1 MKLKSTFLLVA
12 LLITAA
18 SIAQNTITGTIKDSL
33 NTPLS
38 FANIILYE
46 VGNEKAITGVIS
58 NETGAYLFENIA
70 NGIYVIEASVLGF
83 ETKKS
88 NEFQLPQS
96 KLRIDFTLNEETQNL
111 DEVVVKSRRPQ
122 IKQTAEKLIVDL
134 ENSDMVNT
142 NLQDVVKKVPG
153 IIMTNG
159 NVSYAGQGNI
169 RILINGKTTDYMD
182 TASLLRD
189 LPADNISKVELIQQP
204 GSEYDAE
211 GSGPILNIILKNN
224 VKLGTHGNVKQMV
237 GYENRFEYATSASIA
252 SYKNKLNWQLSA
264 GYQKSTSRDDLT
276 LSRKV
281 LNDTYKQTSKSAF
294 DPRIFNVDAGIDYYL
309 SDKHTIG
316 IKGSIINNDSDRVSN
331 NNTTISNATSDITL
345 LTDNSFDR
353 NRNIKSLNP
362 YYEFKDDKNKLVLD
376 YNYVDYSYDNENNL
390 YQVGASTQP
399 FNNRRYFQNASFK
412 INTYKTDYKRTVN
425 DNFSWDAGVKFS
437 DVKSD
442 SDLQSLTEDEEGV
455 FQFRPAESN
464 RFLVDETVLAFYSKM
479 NVKVDKW
486 TFSGGLRWE
495 ESDTQGT
502 ATTTGETRTRKIS
515 KLFPSASLS
524 RKITNEISANLAYS
538 YRIQRPSYSSLNSFV
553 YFYDPFTFEEGN
565 PNLKPAFTNSYQFN
579 LTFDNQ
585 PFFNINYRETSDQL
599 FEIITQNDASAET
612 SRTMINLAD
621 NKNWSFSFFAPL
633 DFIENIDGYVGV
645 QANHNAYTSENL
657 EPILDLSKWS
667 FTGFAGAEYELPW
680 EINSEISTYYTSG
693 GLEGIIEY
701 DWLAGIDIAFSKSFL
716 DDKLKVS
723 LEFEELIQRPFNG
736 VVKYDNV
743 DATVVSN
750 WARNN
755 VFLQLNYSFG
765 SKFGKN
771 NKRENSSK
779 DEQNRIKQDN

>member
-96 KLRIDFTLNEETQNL
+96 KLIIDFTLNEETQNL

-294 DPRIFNVDAGIDYYL
+294 DPRIFNVGAGIDYYL

-399 FNNRRYFQNASFK
+399 FSNRRYFQNASFK

-442 SDLQSLTEDEEGV
+442 SDLQSLTEDDEGV
-455 FQFRPAESN
+455 FQFRPDESN

>member
-1 MKLKSTFLLVA
+1 
-12 LLITAA
+12 
-18 SIAQNTITGTIKDSL
+18 
-33 NTPLS
+33 
-38 FANIILYE
+38 
-46 VGNEKAITGVIS
+46 
-58 NETGAYLFENIA
+58 
-70 NGIYVIEASVLGF
+70 
-83 ETKKS
+83 
-88 NEFQLPQS
+88 
-96 KLRIDFTLNEETQNL
+96 
-111 DEVVVKSRRPQ
+111 
-122 IKQTAEKLIVDL
+122 
-134 ENSDMVNT
+134 
-142 NLQDVVKKVPG
+142 
-153 IIMTNG
+153 
-159 NVSYAGQGNI
+159 
-169 RILINGKTTDYMD
+169 
-182 TASLLRD
+182 
-189 LPADNISKVELIQQP
+189 
-204 GSEYDAE
+204 
-211 GSGPILNIILKNN
+211 
-224 VKLGTHGNVKQMV
+224 
-237 GYENRFEYATSASIA
+237 
-252 SYKNKLNWQLSA
+252 
-264 GYQKSTSRDDLT
+264 
-276 LSRKV
+276 
-281 LNDTYKQTSKSAF
+281 
-294 DPRIFNVDAGIDYYL
+294 
-309 SDKHTIG
+309 
-316 IKGSIINNDSDRVSN
+316 
-331 NNTTISNATSDITL
+331 
-345 LTDNSFDR
+345 
-353 NRNIKSLNP
+353 LNP

-425 DNFSWDAGVKFS
+425 DNFSWNAGVKFS

-524 RKITNEISANLAYS
+524 KKITNEISANLAYS

-585 PFFNINYRETSDQL
+585 PFFNINYRETSNQL

-612 SRTMINLAD
+612 SRTMINLAE

-645 QANHNAYTSENL
+645 QANHNEYTSENL
-657 EPILDLSKWS
+657 EPILELSKWS
-667 FTGFAGAEYELPW
+667 ITGFAGAEYELPW

-716 DDKLKVS
+716 DDKLKIS

>member
-1 MKLKSTFLLVA
+1 MKLKSTILLVA
-12 LLITAA
+12 LFITAVT
-18 SIAQNTITGTIKDSL
+18 IAQNTITGTISDPLK
-33 NTPLS
+33 TPLPY
-38 FANIILYE
+38 ANIILYE
-46 VGNEKAITGVIS
+46 IGEEKAITGVIS
-58 NETGAYLFENIA
+58 NEIGAYLFENIA
-70 NGIYVIEASVLGF
+70 NGTYVIEASVLGF

-96 KLRIDFTLNEETQNL
+96 ELIVDFTLNEETQNL

-224 VKLGTHGNVKQMV
+224 VKLGTHGNLKQMV
-237 GYENRFEYATSASIA
+237 GYENRFEYATSASVA

-264 GYQKSTSRDDLT
+264 GYRKSTSRDDLT

-281 LNDTYKQTSKSAF
+281 LDETYKQTSKSAF
-294 DPRIFNVDAGIDYYL
+294 DPIIANLGAGVDYYL
-309 SDKHTIG
+309 TDKHSIG
-316 IKGSIINNDSDRVSN
+316 INGRMVNSDSDRISN
-331 NNTTISNATSDITL
+331 NNTTISSATSDITL

-376 YNYVDYSYDNENNL
+376 YNFVDYSYDNENNL
-390 YQVGASTQP
+390 YQIGTSQLQYD
-399 FNNRRYFQNASFK
+399 NRRYFQDASYK
-412 INTYKTDYKRTVN
+412 INTYKIDYKRTVN
-425 DNFSWDAGVKFS
+425 ENFSWNAGTKFS

-442 SDLQSLTEDEEGV
+442 SDLQSLTEDDEGV
-455 FQFRPAESN
+455 FQFLPAESN
-464 RFLVDETVLAFYSKM
+464 RFLVDETILAFYSKM
-479 NVKVDKW
+479 NIKVDKW

-502 ATTTGETRTRKIS
+502 ATTTDETRTRKIS
-515 KLFPSASLS
+515 KLFPSASVS

-579 LTFDNQ
+579 LTYDNQ
-585 PFFNINYRETSDQL
+585 PFFNINYRETADQL
-599 FEIITQNDASAET
+599 FEIINQNDASAET
-612 SRTMINLAD
+612 SRTMINLAE

-645 QANHNAYTSENL
+645 QANHNEYTSENL
-657 EPILDLSKWS
+657 EPMLDLSKWS

-680 EINSEISTYYTSG
+680 EINSEVSTYYTSG

-723 LEFEELIQRPFNG
+723 LELEELIQRPFNG

-755 VFLQLNYSFG
+755 VFLQLNYNFG

>member
-1 MKLKSTFLLVA
+1 MKFKLTFLIVA
-12 LLITAA
+12 LFITAT
-18 SIAQNTITGTIKDSL
+18 SIAQNTINGTISDIS
-33 NTPLS
+33 NAPLS

-46 VGNEKAITGVIS
+46 VGKEEAVTGVIS
-58 NETGAYLFENIA
+58 NDNGAYLFENIA
-70 NGIYVIEASVLGF
+70 NGNYVIEVSVLGF

-88 NEFQLPQS
+88 DEFQLS
-96 KLRIDFTLNEETQNL
+96 ESNLKVDFTLQEETQNL
-111 DEVVVKSRRPQ
+111 DEVVVKSKRPQ
-122 IKQTAEKLIVDL
+122 IKQTAEKLIVNL

-153 IIMTNG
+153 IILTNG

-211 GSGPILNIILKNN
+211 GAGPILNIILKNN

-264 GYQKSTSRDDLT
+264 GYRKSTSRDDLT

-281 LNDTYKQTSKSAF
+281 IDDTYEQTSKSAF
-294 DPRIFNVDAGIDYYL
+294 DPIIINIGAGVDYYL
-309 SDKHTIG
+309 TDKHSIG
-316 IKGSIINNDSDRVSN
+316 ISGRIVNSDSDRISN
-331 NNTTISNATSDITL
+331 NNTTISSATTEISL

-376 YNYVDYSYDNENNL
+376 YNFVDYGYDNENNL
-390 YQVGASTQP
+390 YQVGSSDLP
-399 FNNRRYFQNASFK
+399 YENRRYFQDASYK

-425 DNFSWDAGVKFS
+425 ENFSWNAGAKFS
-437 DVKSD
+437 DVESD
-442 SDLQSLTEDEEGV
+442 SDLQSLTEDDEGV
-455 FQFRPAESN
+455 FQFQPTESN
-464 RFLVDETVLAFYSKM
+464 RFLVDETILALYTKL

-486 TFSGGLRWE
+486 SFSGGLRWE
-495 ESDTQGT
+495 ESDTEGT

-515 KLFPSASLS
+515 KLFPSASIS
-524 RKITNEISANLAYS
+524 RKITEEISANLAYS
-538 YRIQRPSYSSLNSFV
+538 YRIQRPSYSSLNTFV

-579 LTFDNQ
+579 LTYENQ
-585 PFFNINYRETSDQL
+585 PFFNISYRETSDQL

-612 SRTMINLAD
+612 SRTMINLAE

-645 QANHNAYTSENL
+645 QANHNEYSSENL

-680 EINSEISTYYTSG
+680 EINSEISGYYTSG

-701 DWLAGIDIAFSKSFL
+701 DWMAGIDIAISKSFL

-723 LEFEELIQRPFNG
+723 LEYEELIQRPFFG
-736 VVKYDNV
+736 SVRYGNV

>member
-1 MKLKSTFLLVA
+1 MKLKSTILFIA

-18 SIAQNTITGTIKDSL
+18 TIAQNTITGIITD
-33 NTPLS
+33 TTEAPLS

-46 VGNEKAITGVIS
+46 VGKEKAVTGVIS
-58 NETGAYLFENIA
+58 NEIGTYFFENIA
-70 NGIYVIEASVLGF
+70 NGNYVIEVSVLGF

-88 NEFQLPQS
+88 DEFQLPQS
-96 KLRIDFTLNEETQNL
+96 KLIVDFILNEEAQNL

-122 IKQTAEKLIVDL
+122 FKQTAEKLIVDL

-211 GSGPILNIILKNN
+211 GSGPILNIILKKNIR
-224 VKLGTHGNVKQMV
+224 LGTHGNVKQMV

-252 SYKNKLNWQLSA
+252 SYKNKLNWQLST

-281 LNDTYKQTSKSAF
+281 LDDTYKQISKSAF
-294 DPRIFNVDAGIDYYL
+294 DPRIFNVGAGIDYYL

-316 IKGSIINNDSDRVSN
+316 INGRLINNDSDRVSN
-331 NNTTISNATSDITL
+331 NNTTISNATSNISL
-345 LTDNSFDR
+345 FTDNSFDR

-362 YYEFKDDKNKLVLD
+362 YYEFKDDKSKLVLD
-376 YNYVDYSYDNENNL
+376 YNYVDYTYDNENNL
-390 YQVGASTQP
+390 YQVGTSTQS
-399 FNNRRYFQNASFK
+399 FNNRRYFQDASYK

-442 SDLQSLTEDEEGV
+442 SDLQSLTEDDEGV

-464 RFLVDETVLAFYSKM
+464 RFLVNETILALYSKM

-515 KLFPSASLS
+515 KLFPSASIS

-565 PNLKPAFTNSYQFN
+565 PNLKPSFTNSYQFN

-599 FEIITQNDASAET
+599 FEIITQNDVSAET
-612 SRTMINLAD
+612 SRTMINLAE

-633 DFIENIDGYVGV
+633 DFIEGIDGYFGV
-645 QANHNAYTSENL
+645 QANHNAYNSENL
-657 EPILDLSKWS
+657 EPKLNLSKWS
-667 FTGFAGAEYELPW
+667 ITGFAGAEYELPW
-680 EINSEISTYYTSG
+680 EINSEVSTYYTSG

-743 DATVVSN
+743 NATIVSN

>member
-1 MKLKSTFLLVA
+1 MKFKLTFLVVA
-12 LLITAA
+12 LFITAT
-18 SIAQNTITGTIKDSL
+18 SISQNIINGIITDT
-33 NTPLS
+33 TEAPLS

-46 VGNEKAITGVIS
+46 VGKEEAVTGVIS
-58 NETGAYLFENIA
+58 NDNGAYEFANIA
-70 NGIYVIEASVLGF
+70 NGNYVIEVSVLGF

-88 NEFQLPQS
+88 DELQLS
-96 KLRIDFTLNEETQNL
+96 ESNLKIDFTLQEETQNL
-111 DEVVVKSRRPQ
+111 DEVVVKSKRPQ
-122 IKQTAEKLIVDL
+122 IKQTAEKLIVNL

-142 NLQDVVKKVPG
+142 NLQDIVKKVPG
-153 IIMTNG
+153 IILTNG

-211 GSGPILNIILKNN
+211 GAGPILNIILKNN

-237 GYENRFEYATSASIA
+237 GYENRFEYATSASVA

-264 GYQKSTSRDDLT
+264 GYRKSTSRDDLT

-281 LNDTYKQTSKSAF
+281 LDDTYEQTSKSAF
-294 DPRIFNVDAGIDYYL
+294 DPIIINIGTGVDYYL
-309 SDKHTIG
+309 TDKHSIG
-316 IKGSIINNDSDRVSN
+316 ISGRIVNSDSDRISN
-331 NNTTISNATSDITL
+331 NNTTISSATSDITL

-376 YNYVDYSYDNENNL
+376 YNFVDYGYDNENNL
-390 YQVGASTQP
+390 YQVGTSELP
-399 FNNRRYFQNASFK
+399 YENRRYLQDASYK
-412 INTYKTDYKRTVN
+412 INTYKADYKRTVN
-425 DNFSWDAGVKFS
+425 ENFSWNAGAKFS
-437 DVKSD
+437 DVESD
-442 SDLQSLTEDEEGV
+442 SDLQSFTENDENV
-455 FQFRPAESN
+455 FQFQPAESN
-464 RFLVDETVLAFYSKM
+464 RFLVDETILALYTKL

-486 TFSGGLRWE
+486 SFSGGLRWE
-495 ESDTQGT
+495 ESDTEGT

-515 KLFPSASLS
+515 KLFPSASIS
-524 RKITNEISANLAYS
+524 RKITEEISANLAYS

-579 LTFDNQ
+579 LTYENQ
-585 PFFNINYRETSDQL
+585 PFFNISYRETSDQL
-599 FEIITQNDASAET
+599 FEIITQNDASAQT
-612 SRTMINLAD
+612 SRTMINLAE
-621 NKNWSFSFFAPL
+621 NKNWSFSFYAPL
-633 DFIENIDGYVGV
+633 DFLENIDGYVGV
-645 QANHNAYTSENL
+645 QANHNEYTSENL

-680 EINSEISTYYTSG
+680 EINSEISGYYTSG

-701 DWLAGIDIAFSKSFL
+701 DWMAGMDIAISKSFL

-723 LEFEELIQRPFNG
+723 LEYEELIQRPFTG
-736 VVKYDNV
+736 SVSYDNV
-743 DATVVSN
+743 DATIVSN

-771 NKRENSSK
+771 NKRENASK

>member
-1 MKLKSTFLLVA
+1 MKLKSTILLVA
-12 LLITAA
+12 LLITAVT
-18 SIAQNTITGTIKDSL
+18 IAQNTITGTISDPLK
-33 NTPLS
+33 TPLPY
-38 FANIILYE
+38 ANIILYQ
-46 VGNEKAITGVIS
+46 VGEEKAITGVVS
-58 NETGAYLFENIA
+58 NDIGVYLFENIA
-70 NGIYVIEASVLGF
+70 NGTYVIEASVLGF

-88 NEFQLPQS
+88 DEIQLPQS
-96 KLRIDFTLNEETQNL
+96 ELIVDFTLNEETQNL

-211 GSGPILNIILKNN
+211 GAGPILNIILKNN

-264 GYQKSTSRDDLT
+264 GYRKSTSRDDLT
-276 LSRKV
+276 LSRSV
-281 LNDTYKQTSKSAF
+281 LDDTYEQTSKSAF
-294 DPRIFNVDAGIDYYL
+294 DPIIINVGAGLDYYIT
-309 SDKHTIG
+309 DKHSIG
-316 IKGSIINNDSDRVSN
+316 VSGRIVNSDSDRVSN
-331 NNTTISNATSDITL
+331 NNTTISNGTSNITL

-362 YYEFKDDKNKLVLD
+362 YYEFKDDKNKFVLD
-376 YNYVDYSYDNENNL
+376 YNFVDYGYENENNL
-390 YQVGASTQP
+390 FQIGTSELPYD
-399 FNNRRYFQNASFK
+399 NRRYFQDAAYK
-412 INTYKTDYKRTVN
+412 INTYKADYKRTVN
-425 DNFSWDAGVKFS
+425 ENFSWNAGAKFS
-437 DVKSD
+437 DVESD
-442 SDLQSLTEDEEGV
+442 SDLQSFTEDDEGV
-455 FQFRPAESN
+455 FQFQPAESN
-464 RFLVDETVLAFYSKM
+464 RFLVDETILALYSKL
-479 NVKVDKW
+479 NLKIDKW
-486 TFSGGLRWE
+486 SFSGGLRWE
-495 ESDTQGT
+495 ESDTEGT

-524 RKITNEISANLAYS
+524 REITEEISANLAYS
-538 YRIQRPSYSSLNSFV
+538 YRIRRPSYSSLNSFV

-579 LTFDNQ
+579 LTYENQ
-585 PFFNINYRETSDQL
+585 PFFNISYRETSDQL
-599 FEIITQNDASAET
+599 FEIITQNDVSAET
-612 SRTMINLAD
+612 SRTMINLA
-621 NKNWSFSFFAPL
+621 KNENWNFSLFAPL
-633 DFIENIDGYVGV
+633 SFINGLDGYTGV
-645 QANHNAYTSENL
+645 IANHNRYASENL
-657 EPILDLSKWS
+657 DPELDLSKWS
-667 FTGFAGAEYELPW
+667 ITWFTSAEYELPW
-680 EINSEISTYYTSG
+680 EINSEISGYYTSG

-701 DWLAGIDIAFSKSFL
+701 DWMAGIDLAISKNFL

-723 LEFEELIQRPFNG
+723 LEYEELIQRPFTGN
-736 VVKYDNV
+736 VRYDNV
-743 DATVVSN
+743 DATIVSN

-765 SKFGKN
+765 SKFGKS
-771 NKRENSSK
+771 NKRENASK

>member
-1 MKLKSTFLLVA
+1 MKFKLTFLTVA
-12 LLITAA
+12 LFITAIT
-18 SIAQNTITGTIKDSL
+18 IAQNTINGTITDTL
-33 NTPLS
+33 ETPLS

-46 VGNEKAITGVIS
+46 VGKEEAVTGVIS
-58 NETGAYLFENIA
+58 NDNGAYIFENIA
-70 NGIYVIEASVLGF
+70 NSIYVIEVSVLGF

-88 NEFQLPQS
+88 DELQLS
-96 KLRIDFTLNEETQNL
+96 ESSIKVDFTLQEETQTL
-111 DEVVVKSRRPQ
+111 DEVVVKSKRPQ
-122 IKQTAEKLIVDL
+122 IKQTAEKLIVNL

-153 IIMTNG
+153 IILTNG

-211 GSGPILNIILKNN
+211 GAGPILNIILKNN

-237 GYENRFEYATSASIA
+237 GYENRFEYATSASVA

-264 GYQKSTSRDDLT
+264 GYRKSTSRDDLT

-281 LNDTYKQTSKSAF
+281 LDDTYKQTSKSAF
-294 DPRIFNVDAGIDYYL
+294 DPIIINVGAGLDYYL
-309 SDKHTIG
+309 TEQHSIG
-316 IKGSIINNDSDRVSN
+316 VSGRIVNSDSDRISN
-331 NNTTISNATSDITL
+331 NNTTISNSTSDITL

-376 YNYVDYSYDNENNL
+376 YNFVDYGYDNENNL
-390 YQVGASTQP
+390 FQVGTSQLP
-399 FNNRRYFQNASFK
+399 YDNRRYFQDASYK

-425 DNFSWDAGVKFS
+425 ENLSWNAGAKFS
-437 DVKSD
+437 DVESD
-442 SDLQSLTEDEEGV
+442 SDLQSLTEDDEGV
-455 FQFRPAESN
+455 FQFQPAESN
-464 RFLVDETVLAFYSKM
+464 RFLVDETIVALYSKLTI
-479 NVKVDKW
+479 KLDKW
-486 TFSGGLRWE
+486 SFSGGLRWE
-495 ESDTQGT
+495 ESDTEGT

-515 KLFPSASLS
+515 KLFPSASVS
-524 RKITNEISANLAYS
+524 REISEEISANLAYS
-538 YRIQRPSYSSLNSFV
+538 YRIRRPSYSSLNSFV

-579 LTFDNQ
+579 LTYENQ
-585 PFFNINYRETSDQL
+585 PFFNISYRETSDQL
-599 FEIITQNDASAET
+599 FEVITQNDASAET
-612 SRTMINLAD
+612 SRTMINLA
-621 NKNWSFSFFAPL
+621 KNENWNFSLFAPL
-633 DFIENIDGYVGV
+633 SFINGLDGYTGV
-645 QANHNAYTSENL
+645 IANHNRYASENL
-657 EPILDLSKWS
+657 DPALDLSKWS
-667 FTGFAGAEYELPW
+667 ITWFTSAEYELPW
-680 EINSEISTYYTSG
+680 EINSEISGYYTSG

-701 DWLAGIDIAFSKSFL
+701 EWLAGIDIAISKSFL

-723 LEFEELIQRPFNG
+723 LEYEELIQRPFTG
-736 VVKYDNV
+736 SVRYDNV

-765 SKFGKN
+765 SKFGKDK
-771 NKRENSSK
+771 KRGNASK
-779 DEQNRIKQDN
+779 EEQDRIKQDN